1 MPGELQ
7 GAGEWIRIAASEE
20 AALRKIVE
28 CIPNFSEGRDSQ
40 VIDEIVAAIQL
51 VAGAVLLDRESD
63 ADHHRSVITFV
74 APPEAVVDAAL
85 AGARKAAELIN
96 LNQHTGEHPRMG
108 ATDVIPFVPIS
119 GVTMDECV
127 ALARQCGERM
137 WRELQIPVYLY
148 EKAAARPERENLA
161 SLRKGQFEGIR
172 DEIAKKE
179 NRKPDYGEAR
189 VHPTAGITAVGAR
202 PPLIAYNVNLGT
214 DNVEIANRVARAVR
228 HLSGGLRYVKA
239 LGFELKDRHLS
250 QVSMN
255 MVNYEGTPLFRAF
268 EMVKR
273 EAARYGVPVVGSE
286 IVGLVPQAALNE
298 VSDFYL
304 QLENFSA
311 KQILENR
318 LATALEAAPPARS
331 ATASGSMPQVE
342 IHPVVAGIA
351 GTEQGSRKIQVAA
364 LKLSNSIG
372 VFPDLVAAAT
382 PTPGGGSVAAAT
394 GMMAASLGQM
404 VCNLT
409 IGKPKYTGRKLRLQ
423 IIRTELTDLS
433 AQLRELIQEDA
444 NSFEAV
450 LKAYRLP
457 KETDEQKAARAARI
471 QSATMA
477 AIDVPM
483 RTAGQSL
490 AVLKLLREL
499 ADVGN
504 PNALSDA
511 AVGAQLAYAAVKGA
525 SYNVQVNLSSLADQE
540 AATRCGVEMTRL
552 LAEAKTLADE
562 MDAKANS

>member
-1 MPGELQ
+1 
-7 GAGEWIRIAASEE
+7 
-20 AALRKIVE
+20 LRKIVE
-28 CIPNFSEGRDSQ
+28 CIPNFSEGRNAQ
-40 VIDEIVAAIQL
+40 VIDEIVAAIQS

-63 ADHHRSVITFV
+63 ADHNRSVITFV

-119 GVTMDECV
+119 GVTMDDCV
-127 ALARQCGERM
+127 ALARSCGERM

-148 EKAAARPERENLA
+148 EKAATRADRENLA
-161 SLRKGQFEGIR
+161 NLRKGQFEGIR
-172 DEIAKKE
+172 DEIAIKE
-179 NRKPDYGEAR
+179 NRKPDYGNAR

-214 DNVEIANRVARAVR
+214 GNVEIANKIARAVR

-239 LGFELKDRHLS
+239 LGFELKDRHQA

-273 EAARYGVPVVGSE
+273 EAERYGVPVVGSE
-286 IVGLVPQAALNE
+286 IVGLVPQAALNNS
-298 VSDFYL
+298 SDFYL

-311 KQILENR
+311 NQILENR
-318 LATALEAAPPARS
+318 LAAAMEEAPQ
-331 ATASGSMPQVE
+331 TASAATTAGTMQQVE
-342 IHPVVAGIA
+342 IRPVVDGIA
-351 GTEQGSRKIQVAA
+351 GTEQSSRKIQVAA

-423 IIRTELTDLS
+423 IVRTELTDLG
-433 AQLRELIQEDA
+433 AQLRELIAEDA
-444 NSFEAV
+444 DSFEAV

-471 QSATMA
+471 QSATLV
-477 AIDVPM
+477 AINVPM
-483 RTAGQSL
+483 RTAAQSL
-490 AVLKLLREL
+490 QVLKLLREL
-499 ADVGN
+499 ADIGN

-511 AVGAQLAYAAVKGA
+511 AVGAQLAHAAIKGA
-525 SYNVQVNLSSLADQE
+525 SYNVQVNLSSLADQK
-540 AATRCGVEMTRL
+540 AAARCGVEMTRL
-552 LAEAKTLADE
+552 LVEAKTLADE